1 MALES
6 VRHSSDFDK
15 VYALTITYNL
25 TRPRGA
31 WMKEFW
37 GTKNMI

>member
-15 VYALTITYNL
+15 FYALTITYNL
-25 TRPRGA
+25 IIPREA
-31 WMKEFW
+31 RMK
-37 GTKNMI
+37 